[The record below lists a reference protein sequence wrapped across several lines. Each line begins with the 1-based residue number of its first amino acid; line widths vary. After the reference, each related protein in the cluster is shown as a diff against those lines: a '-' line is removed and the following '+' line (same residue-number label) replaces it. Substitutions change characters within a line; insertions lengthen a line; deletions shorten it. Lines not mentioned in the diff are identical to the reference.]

1 MGSSHGPRK
10 KPFVQAVLWGAV
22 SVAMYYMLLTNQEM
36 LNGTFARG
44 GLYALLPIVT
54 AFAFSIVH
62 GSFTG
67 HFWTVFGV
75 EASKKKKEAK

>member
-1 MGSSHGPRK
+1 MGSSHGTRK
-10 KPFVQAVLWGAV
+10 KPYLQAVVWGAV
-22 SVAMYYMLLTNQEM
+22 SVAMYAFLLTNQDM
-36 LNGTFARG
+36 LNGTFAKG
-44 GLYALLPIVT
+44 GLYAFLPIVT

-75 EASKKKKEAK
+75 EASKQKKEAK